1 MPLVVILDSADVDLE
16 RDAVAAQLTKAGQD
30 VAGFELRGLNIRT
43 QEEAMAHEA
52 IPEADVVV
60 MWHTLKAD
68 AALLA
73 RMTAARAIVRV
84 GVGYDN
90 LDLVAAG
97 ALGLPVCNIP
107 DYGTE
112 EVADHAL
119 TLLLSLYRRV
129 PQITAA
135 LAADAAAHGSEG
147 VRDVARGTRRVRG
160 QVGHR
165 GSERMPKKFSRFS
178 PPPAHANVVST
189 TTGPWDRRLWRDRH
203 GSRCARQGL
212 RL

>member
-1 MPLVVILDSADVDLE
+1 MPLVAVLDSADVALE
-16 RDAVAAQLTKAGQD
+16 RDTILARLSKAGVEID
-30 VAGFELRGLNIRT
+30 IGGIEVRGLNIRT

-52 IPEADVVV
+52 IPTAHVIV

-73 RMTAARAIVRV
+73 RMAAARAIVRV
-84 GVGYDN
+84 GVGFDN
-90 LDLVAAG
+90 IDLSAAG

-112 EVADHAL
+112 EVADHAM

-135 LAADAAAHGSEG
+135 LASDAAAHGSEG

-160 QVGHR
+160 QVGR
-165 GSERMPKKFSRFS
+165 ER
-178 PPPAHANVVST
+178 A
-189 TTGPWDRRLWRDRH
+189 GH
-203 GSRCARQGL
+203 GLCAR
-212 RL
+212 